1 MKIVNTLR
9 AEPVWVVQLFKTVV
23 CAIFCTGEF
32 FFECLD
38 AILRHLTGC
47 SVDALEYTPQAP
59 KALEQS
65 NYYSIHS
72 QLFHST
78 TLPYHYIPTFGCPS
92 KKQIPCKTLSAPN
105 YIKEAIHFTQDI
117 TFPAQQSSSLSSTW
131 HPFTLPF
138 SSWSVRKN
146 NKKTQ
151 TTKKK
156 QTKNP
161 TPNNPHTHKYSK
173 CFFLLTDALSVLLL
187 PSAFQKGKQPFTS
200 TLLDLLSPKQ
210 SSLS

>member
-23 CAIFCTGEF
+23 GAIFCTGEF

-47 SVDALEYTPQAP
+47 SVNALEYTPQAP

-105 YIKEAIHFTQDI
+105 YIKEAIHFTHFQLNSQVH
-117 TFPAQQSSSLSSTW
+117 FQQLGILLLCLSHHEVLGKAT
-131 HPFTLPF
+131 
-138 SSWSVRKN
+138 
-146 NKKTQ
+146 KKLKQ
-151 TTKKK
+151 PKK

-173 CFFLLTDALSVLLL
+173 CLFLLTDALSVLLL
-187 PSAFQKGKQPFTS
+187 PSAFQKGKQPFMS